1 MKHGEEALYLSRR
14 TGFIKMAM
22 QHHAAVVPA
31 FAFGQTEM
39 YSWIKPGALQSFYPP
54 SGKRLHTM
62 TRQATGR
69 AATLLL
75 LLPLLLAV
83 ATDGFDLHLAPL
95 VGYDL

>member
-39 YSWIKPGALQSFYPP
+39 YSWIKPGALQPLQLP
-54 SGKRLHTM
+54 EQRLHTL
-62 TRQATGR
+62 RQAMAQ
-69 AATLLL
+69 AAPCCCCCCCYCWLLHAHGL
-75 LLPLLLAV
+75 CARHEKALNGLC
-83 ATDGFDLHLAPL
+83 
-95 VGYDL
+95 